1 MQSTEKPMQPGNWQA
16 HLALAWSCPRCGAR
30 TRSGSPCRSPAMP
43 NGRCRMHGGK
53 STGPSPEGRKRLSA
67 ARMVHG
73 KRCRAIVELRRLI
86 ADDRREV
93 RNLLR
98 LAEE

>member
-1 MQSTEKPMQPGNWQA
+1 
-16 HLALAWSCPRCGAR
+16 
-30 TRSGSPCRSPAMP
+30 
-43 NGRCRMHGGK
+43 MHGGK

-73 KRCRAIVELRRLI
+73 MRSRDMIELRRLL

-93 RNLLR
+93 RDLLR
-98 LAEE
+98 LAKE

>member
-1 MQSTEKPMQPGNWQA
+1 
-16 HLALAWSCPRCGAR
+16 
-30 TRSGSPCRSPAMP
+30 
-43 NGRCRMHGGK
+43 MHGGK